1 MCPCRVFW
9 MRKKCGCGVR
19 VWHIGSDY
27 HLQQVVSRDT
37 SVHCKLPTSGS
48 PRRAMIHMIMFVIT
62 IKVLMVMAA
71 IMFLLMAVFLVIMIV
86 DVSKCFWS
94 KLRIFCTQKTIM
106 DENDVSDHDDNDD
119 HQCGLKM
126 PAMNKLSPMRRL
138 CDPGQGRVHNQCAG
152 FWSGW
157 GANLWW

>member
-1 MCPCRVFW
+1 

-71 IMFLLMAVFLVIMIV
+71 IIFFVDGAFIGHYDSECIKVLL
-86 DVSKCFWS
+86 K
-94 KLRIFCTQKTIM
+94 
-106 DENDVSDHDDNDD
+106 
-119 HQCGLKM
+119 
-126 PAMNKLSPMRRL
+126 
-138 CDPGQGRVHNQCAG
+138 
-152 FWSGW
+152 
-157 GANLWW
+157 